1 MPPKAAPKKNAAPK
15 GKKGNNDDDDTKG
28 GKALKTANSVKVRH
42 ILCDKQSKALEAIE
56 KLKSGIAFNKLRE
69 VIVRDRRFIGPDEHV
84 LIMDIGPA
92 NDILQVA
99 EAYSDDKAKEG
110 GSLGWMIRGSMV
122 GAFQDA
128 AFLLQPSSTAKPIY
142 TDPPIKT
149 QHGYHVIMVEDRK
162 N

>member
-15 GKKGNNDDDDTKG
+15 GKKGNNDDDDSKG

-56 KLKSGIAFNKLRE
+56 KLKSGIAFNK
-69 VIVRDRRFIGPDEHV
+69 
-84 LIMDIGPA
+84 
-92 NDILQVA
+92 VA

-110 GSLGWMIRGSMV
+110 GSLGWMVRGSMV